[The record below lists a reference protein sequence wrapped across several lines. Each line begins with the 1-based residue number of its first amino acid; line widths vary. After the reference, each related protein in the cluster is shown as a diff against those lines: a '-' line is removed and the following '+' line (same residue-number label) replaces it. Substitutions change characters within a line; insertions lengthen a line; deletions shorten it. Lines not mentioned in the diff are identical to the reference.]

1 MLIGVVIFPMVSSDV
16 ENGGMGVETNDG
28 QQRGFKCQRRVVRG
42 IGTFDLLLGGD
53 LREGGSDSEGGRGG
67 DPELMEVDQQGRKCL
82 SNT

>member
-53 LREGGSDSEGGRGG
+53 LQRGRERLRGARGG
-67 DPELMEVDQQGRKCL
+67 DPERWR
-82 SNT
+82 